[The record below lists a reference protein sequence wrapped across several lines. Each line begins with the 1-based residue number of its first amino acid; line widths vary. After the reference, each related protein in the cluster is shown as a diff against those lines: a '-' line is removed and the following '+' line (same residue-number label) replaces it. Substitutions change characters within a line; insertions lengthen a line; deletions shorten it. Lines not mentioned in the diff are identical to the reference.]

1 MQVTRSI
8 DLKSVPEI
16 MRLAEEGEELH
27 DLTKLSPEAILIRWM
42 NFHLRKAGQD
52 RQIKNL
58 GSDLKDSVALLYVL
72 N

>member
-1 MQVTRSI
+1 
-8 DLKSVPEI
+8 
-16 MRLAEEGEELH
+16 MRLAVEGEELH
-27 DLTKLSPEAILIRWM
+27 DLTKLSPEAILIRWV

-58 GSDLKDSVALLYVL
+58 GGDLKDSVALLHVL